1 MVLEHPATI
10 VCEAE
15 EALCPH
21 MSHCW
26 LFQDLHHL
34 SEGHT
39 VVVVIVVEYG
49 YGKLSNIITV
59 VVEIVVALY

>member
-1 MVLEHPATI
+1 MVLEYPPTI

-21 MSHCW
+21 MPHCW

-34 SEGHT
+34 SEGHI
-39 VVVVIVVEYG
+39 VVAIVVEYG
-49 YGKLSNIITV
+49 YGKLSNTFTV
-59 VVEIVVALY
+59 VVDNVVALY

>member
-15 EALCPH
+15 EALSPH
-21 MSHCW
+21 MPHCW

-34 SEGHT
+34 SESHT
-39 VVVVIVVEYG
+39 VVVIVVEYG
-49 YGKLSNIITV
+49 YGKLSNMISV
-59 VVEIVVALY
+59 VVDIVVTLY